1 VAASSRSARGRPPGV
16 EDAFVGQRTLLQHRL
31 IARQQAEIGGI
42 RMAKFRQNRLFIV
55 VEGFQRFGLK
65 PGLPVEFISGEMS
78 RGRLPLT
85 VCRVVCQ
92 KPAATGVSALAKGL
106 PFNNRRPLSNRLWK
120 LTKAISWARVTIP
133 AGSSRRG

>member
-1 VAASSRSARGRPPGV
+1 
-16 EDAFVGQRTLLQHRL
+16 
-31 IARQQAEIGGI
+31 
-42 RMAKFRQNRLFIV
+42 MAKFRQNRPFVV

-65 PGLPVEFISGEMS
+65 RGSQLSSSRVKCPGAG
-78 RGRLPLT
+78 LPLT